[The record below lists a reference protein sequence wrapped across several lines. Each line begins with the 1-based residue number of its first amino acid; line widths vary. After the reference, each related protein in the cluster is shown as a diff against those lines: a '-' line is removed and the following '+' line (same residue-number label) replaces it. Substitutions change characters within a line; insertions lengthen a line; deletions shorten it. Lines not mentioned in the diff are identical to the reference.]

1 MKKQVEIVHD
11 EEEAPQPQ
19 ERRSWWSGRRQAHS
33 VLESLSSHGSS
44 VGGGG
49 QDKDEP
55 LLGASASSDSLELS
69 DGDDDTLLQLDQAD
83 GVSCPF
89 VVELPI
95 GCPFVVELPIG
106 CPFVVEL
113 PISCP
118 FVVELH
124 IRCCLVAHQVLFS
137 CPSGVVELP
146 IRCCLVAHQVL

>member
-1 MKKQVEIVHD
+1 MKKQVEIELLDFIWPGVHQSCKEADGNGALGFQVFINFVKKQVEIVRD
-11 EEEAPQPQ
+11 EEEAPQPR

-89 VVELPI
+89 VVELP
-95 GCPFVVELPIG
+95 F
-106 CPFVVEL
+106 
-113 PISCP
+113 
-118 FVVELH
+118 
-124 IRCCLVAHQVLFS
+124 CCRVAHQMFAHQVL
-137 CPSGVVELP
+137 
-146 IRCCLVAHQVL
+146 

>member
-33 VLESLSSHGSS
+33 VLESVSSHGSS

-95 GCPFVVELPIG
+95 GCPFVVELPISCPFVVELPIG

-113 PISCP
+113 PI
-118 FVVELH
+118 
-124 IRCCLVAHQVLFS
+124 RCCRVAHQVL
-137 CPSGVVELP
+137 
-146 IRCCLVAHQVL
+146 